1 MLNCKTETEADK
13 TVMSV
18 KRQVLR
24 NNEYYG
30 TQNTLDGLYA
40 QSKRGK
46 VFTDLMP
53 LITTKENILLAY
65 RNIKNNKGSNTAG
78 VDKKT
83 IASLEK
89 LDSDM
94 LVSYIQNCLND
105 YEPMPVRRVE
115 IPKPNGKKRPLGI
128 PTIRDRIIQQSIKQI
143 IEPIAEAKFY
153 KHSYGFRPL
162 RSAKD
167 AVARFERLV
176 NLSKLHFVIDVDIK
190 SFFDEVNHP
199 KLLKQLYTM
208 GIRDKNLLKIIA
220 KTLKSEIKG
229 IGKPEKGTPQGGI
242 ISPLLANIV
251 LNELD
256 WWIHSQWEGMKTKY
270 TYSNNGKK
278 HRALK
283 GTTTLKECYI
293 VRYADD
299 FKILC
304 RKRSEANKLFVAVK
318 QWLKERLNLEISPDK
333 SHITNLKK
341 SYSEFL
347 GYKFKA
353 VRKGKKKN
361 GEAKYVAHSYVLDK
375 AVDRIIKDVKQQC
388 RKIPRSKNPVEA
400 TGRLNSY
407 ILGVHNYYKYATH
420 CNMSFSK
427 ISSKVRT
434 TVKNRLKPKRLTE
447 NISIPKYMVELGY
460 AKSKQLRQTFGVV
473 LLPISYIQT
482 QNAMC
487 SSQLS
492 IYRAEDRAKI
502 HSEQR
507 AVSDK
512 ILHYVME
519 NPVREATV
527 MYNDNRISKLCGQ
540 YGKCAITDSY
550 LEIGNMECH
559 HIKPKSLGG
568 SDEYK
573 NLIWLEKPIHR
584 LIHITD
590 PELLA
595 SYLSSLRLGNK
606 QMKQINKFRKI
617 AGNSPITL

>member
-1 MLNCKTETEADK
+1 MLNCKTETEAEK

-53 LITTKENILLAY
+53 LITARENILLAY

-89 LDSDM
+89 LDSDEF
-94 LVSYIQNCLND
+94 VRYIQNCLNA

-167 AVARFERLV
+167 AIARFNFLV
-176 NLSKLHFVIDVDIK
+176 NKSELHFVIDVDIK

-208 GIRDKNLLKIIA
+208 GIRDKNLLKVIT

-256 WWIHSQWEGMKTKY
+256 WWIYSQWEGIKTKH
-270 TYSNNGKK
+270 TYSRNDSKCL
-278 HRALK
+278 ALK
-283 GTTTLKECYI
+283 GTTLKECFI

-304 RKRSEANKLFVAVK
+304 RKRSEANKLFIAVK

-353 VRKGKKKN
+353 ERKGKKKN

-375 AVDRIIKDVKQQC
+375 AVDRIIKDVKQQS
-388 RKIPRSKNPVEA
+388 RKISRSKNPVKEI
-400 TGRLNSY
+400 GKLNSY
-407 ILGVHNYYKYATH
+407 ILGVHNYYKYATC
-420 CNMSFSK
+420 CNESFSE

-447 NISIPKYMVELGY
+447 NIPIPKYMKELGY
-460 AKSKQLRQTFGVV
+460 AKSKQLKETFDVI
-473 LLPISYIQT
+473 LLPISYVQT

-502 HSEQR
+502 HNEQR

-512 ILHYVME
+512 ILRYVME

-527 MYNDNRISKLCGQ
+527 MYNNNRISKLCGQ
-540 YGKCAITDSY
+540 YGKCAITESY

-595 SYLSSLRLGNK
+595 SYLSSLRLDNK

-617 AGNSPITL
+617 AGNSPIAL

>member
-53 LITTKENILLAY
+53 LITAKENILLAY
-65 RNIKNNKGSNTAG
+65 RNIKKNKGSNTAG

-89 LDSDM
+89 LDSDEF
-94 LVSYIQNCLND
+94 VRYIQNCLNA

-167 AVARFERLV
+167 AIARFERLV

-208 GIRDKNLLKIIA
+208 GIRDKNLLKVIA

-229 IGKPEKGTPQGGI
+229 IGIPEKGTPQDGI

-256 WWIHSQWEGMKTKY
+256 WWINSQWEGMKTKHTY
-270 TYSNNGKK
+270 TKLNIYS
-278 HRALK
+278 ALK
-283 GTTTLKECYI
+283 GTTLKECYI

-304 RKRSEANKLFVAVK
+304 RKRSETNKLFIAVK
-318 QWLKERLNLEISPDK
+318 QWLKERLDLEIGPDK

-347 GYKFKA
+347 GYKIKA
-353 VRKGKKKN
+353 VKKGKKKN
-361 GEAKYVAHSYVLDK
+361 GRTKYVAHSYVLDK

-388 RKIPRSKNPVEA
+388 RKIPRSKNPVKEV
-400 TGRLNSY
+400 GKLNSY
-407 ILGVHNYYKYATH
+407 ILGAHNYYKYATH
-420 CNMSFSK
+420 CCKSFSK
-427 ISSKVRT
+427 ISSRVRT
-434 TVKNRLKPKRLTE
+434 TVKNRLKSKRLTE

-512 ILHYVME
+512 ILRYVMK

-590 PELLA
+590 PELFA
-595 SYLSSLRLGNK
+595 SYSSSLSLDNA
-606 QMKQINKFRKI
+606 QMKQINKFREI
-617 AGNSPITL
+617 AGNSPIAL